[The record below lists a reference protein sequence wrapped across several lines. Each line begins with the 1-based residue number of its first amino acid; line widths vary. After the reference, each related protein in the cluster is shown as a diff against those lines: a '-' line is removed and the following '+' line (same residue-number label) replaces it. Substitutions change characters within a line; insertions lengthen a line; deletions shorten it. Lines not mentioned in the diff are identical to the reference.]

1 MLFLILV
8 DNVDRTSCSLSTNE
22 GDCMDVQ
29 KEGVT
34 SSCPFIPSWI
44 DQSQSRHKIPSKEK
58 CCNLDKQV
66 LLDFTGDL

>member
-1 MLFLILV
+1 
-8 DNVDRTSCSLSTNE
+8 
-22 GDCMDVQ
+22 MDVQ

-58 CCNLDKQV
+58 CCNLEKQV
-66 LLDFTGDL
+66 LPVFTGHL

>member
-1 MLFLILV
+1 
-8 DNVDRTSCSLSTNE
+8 
-22 GDCMDVQ
+22 MDVK
-29 KEGVT
+29 KEGIS